1 MSLGLVRQLEPGFV
15 ARLSSV
21 NSSSKSISLVRFC
34 AHSDDTPLS
43 LSLSSIRTRF
53 SRFMPHG
60 KVLKLDSATEVAIRL
75 VVYEL

>member
-1 MSLGLVRQLEPGFV
+1 MT
-15 ARLSSV
+15 RLS
-21 NSSSKSISLVRFC
+21 
-34 AHSDDTPLS
+34 LS